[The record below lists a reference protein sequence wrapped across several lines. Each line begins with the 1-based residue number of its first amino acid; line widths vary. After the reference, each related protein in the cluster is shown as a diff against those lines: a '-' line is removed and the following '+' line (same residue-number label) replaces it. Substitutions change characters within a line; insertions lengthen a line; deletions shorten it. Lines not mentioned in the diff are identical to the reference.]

1 MGDHPDR
8 REILLSLDEAGE
20 RLDRVLARLLE
31 LSRTRVHRLID
42 GGHVRV
48 RDTSDVG
55 TRGRLPRK
63 SERVEEGWLVD
74 VLVPA
79 AQPVDLCAQDIP
91 VDIVFQDEHLA
102 VVNKAA
108 GMVVHPAP
116 GHREGTLVN
125 ALLHHLD
132 DLSGVGGRL
141 RPGIVHRLDRDTSG
155 LLVVAKSDRAH
166 RALSSALRRREVKRL
181 YLAASWGRLAE
192 SPLTIDA
199 ALGRDAR
206 DRKRSAV
213 RDDGRAAV
221 THARVS
227 ERWRAAE
234 LLDVALETGR
244 THQIRVHLAHV
255 GHPVVG
261 DTLYGAGWG
270 RGMSGPARLWARE
283 LARRVPRQFLHA
295 TELAFAHPVTGE
307 PVRFR
312 APLPDDLAAVASWAR
327 GSGPSGGS

>member
-1 MGDHPDR
+1 VGDQPDR
-8 REILLSLDEAGE
+8 RELLLSPDEAGE
-20 RLDRVLARLLE
+20 RLDRVLARLLD

-42 GGHVRV
+42 DGHVRV
-48 RDTSDVG
+48 RDPEGSQ
-55 TRGRLPRK
+55 GRMPRK
-63 SERVEEGWLVD
+63 SERAEEGWLVE

-79 AQPVDLCAQDIP
+79 AQPVDLSAQDLP

-102 VVNKAA
+102 VINKAA

-116 GHREGTLVN
+116 GHRDGTLVN
-125 ALLHHLD
+125 ALMHHLD

-155 LLVVAKSDRAH
+155 LLVVAKSDPAH
-166 RALSSALRRREVKRL
+166 QGLSSALRRHEVKRL

-199 ALGRDAR
+199 AVGRDPR

-213 RDDGRAAV
+213 REDGRAAV
-221 THARVS
+221 THARVR
-227 ERWRAAE
+227 ERWQAAQ
-234 LLDVALETGR
+234 LLEVALETGR

-255 GHPVVG
+255 GHPIVG
-261 DTLYGAGWG
+261 DAVYGAGWG

-295 TELAFAHPVTGE
+295 TELAFDHPVTGE
-307 PVRFR
+307 PARFR
-312 APLPDDLAAVASWAR
+312 APLPDDLEPVASWAR
-327 GSGPSGGS
+327 GSGSPGAS